1 MIMNEDFVTF
11 ELAKKLK
18 EKGFKEKCLAYY
30 DVEDN
35 VGLLYNTQYSDEAL
49 PCQYTD
55 LLQCHNTGEAEIQ
68 PDDSENCVDAPT
80 ISQVLKWLREEKNIF
95 VLIDIRT
102 DLSFFYEI
110 WCIEIALHPMGCVPF
125 QKYQSYEQSALAGI
139 EYVIDNLI

>member
-1 MIMNEDFVTF
+1 MNEEFVTF

-35 VGLLYNTQYSDEAL
+35 VGLLYNTQYTDESF

-55 LLQCHNTGEAEIQ
+55 LLQCHNTGEAETQ
-68 PDDSENCVDAPT
+68 PDDSEDCVDAPT
-80 ISQVLKWLREEKNIF
+80 ISQVLEWLRNDKKIFVVVFIDDDSDYPVTYNIF
-95 VLIDIRT
+95 KET
-102 DLSFFYEI
+102 DCVHHHHGKYFALSE
-110 WCIEIALHPMGCVPF
+110 WGKCEM
-125 QKYQSYEQSALAGI
+125 AGI